1 MNTPPATIL
10 IVDDDPLNRR
20 LVLRM
25 LSGSGLQIDEAA
37 SGAAAVALAM
47 KKRHDVILLDIS
59 MPAIGGVTVA
69 RSIRQHYGAKAPRL
83 IACTA
88 HHHFG
93 VDGDTES
100 AAQFDTIMTKP
111 FVKSELLR
119 VLGLSV

>member
-1 MNTPPATIL
+1 MNAVPATL
-10 IVDDDPLNRR
+10 LVVDDDPLNRR

-25 LSGSGLQIDEAA
+25 LADSGLDTEEAA
-37 SGAAAVALAM
+37 SGAAAVAMAM
-47 KKRHDVILLDIS
+47 KKRYDFILLDIS

-69 RSIRQHYGAKAPRL
+69 RSIRQYYGPDSPRL

-88 HHHFG
+88 HYNFG
-93 VDGDTES
+93 TNGDEES

-119 VLGLSV
+119 VLGLPA